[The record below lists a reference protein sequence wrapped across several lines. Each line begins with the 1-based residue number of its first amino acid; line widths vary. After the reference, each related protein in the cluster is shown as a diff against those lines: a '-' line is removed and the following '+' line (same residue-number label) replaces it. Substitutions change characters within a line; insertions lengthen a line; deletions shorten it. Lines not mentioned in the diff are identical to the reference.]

1 MTYHAVPGINLSVTL
16 NLKQTATAYWLELYD
31 SHQVGSKWW
40 EKPYPMIQDYR
51 QERLVTIN

>member
-16 NLKQTATAYWLELYD
+16 NLKQTAAAYWLELYD
-31 SHQVGSKWW
+31 SHQMSSKWS

-51 QERLVTIN
+51 HERLVTIN